1 MKRLK
6 LNRKLPKTP
15 TKINTNSI
23 TVRKLSREIRHANC
37 QKGVPVCNLTLYSK
51 CQERT
56 KIALGGK
63 NEAGRNG
70 IASGHC

>member
-6 LNRKLPKTP
+6 LNCNLPKTP
-15 TKINTNSI
+15 TKIDTNSN

-37 QKGVPVCNLTLYSK
+37 QKGLPVCNLTLYSK
-51 CQERT
+51 CKERT
-56 KIALGGK
+56 KIALGDK
-63 NEAGRNG
+63 NEEGRNR